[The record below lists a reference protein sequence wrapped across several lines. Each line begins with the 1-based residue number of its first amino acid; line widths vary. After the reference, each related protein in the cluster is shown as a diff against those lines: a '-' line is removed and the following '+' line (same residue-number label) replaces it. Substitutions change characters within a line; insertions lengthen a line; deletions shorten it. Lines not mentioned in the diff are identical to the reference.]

1 MNPTARHDAA
11 AVSAT
16 APQDA
21 LIHRIGG
28 LVVNDAAVSAL
39 DWDGYALIALFE
51 HGALRLSGFAYLH
64 GGDYVAATP
73 EDPQIPRAIDALR
86 QAMRR
91 AGAPEWGACVIRIV
105 RATRRIAVEFEYD
118 DPARW
123 AITPGTLAE
132 VARRAKPEG

>member
-1 MNPTARHDAA
+1 MTPTERHNAA
-11 AVSAT
+11 AGT

-28 LVVNDAAVSAL
+28 LIANDAAVSAL
-39 DWDGYALIALFE
+39 DWESHALIALFE
-51 HGALRLSGFAYLH
+51 DGVLRLSGFANLH

-73 EDPQIPRAIDALR
+73 EDPQIPRAVGELR
-86 QAMRR
+86 EAMRR
-91 AGAPEWGACVIRIV
+91 AGAPEWRACVIRIV
-105 RATRRIAVEFEYD
+105 RASRKIAVEFEYD

-123 AITPGTLAE
+123 AITPNTLAE